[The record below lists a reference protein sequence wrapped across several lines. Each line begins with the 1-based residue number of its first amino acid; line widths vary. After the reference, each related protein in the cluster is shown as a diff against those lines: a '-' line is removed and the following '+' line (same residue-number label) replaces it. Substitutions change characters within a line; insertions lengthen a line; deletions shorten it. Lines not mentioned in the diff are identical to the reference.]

1 MKEQFVPYEIALK
14 LKEKGFNETC
24 LAYYNKL
31 PNHKEFQLFG
41 LNTPGQS
48 EYTNRSLW
56 NKKDYACAAPLWQ
69 QVIDWFRE
77 KHQIEIVLS
86 GITVYDIRQY
96 HICLYYNVDG
106 IMTDHAMLL
115 FDEETREYTGYQTFT
130 YPEARQTAI
139 EHALTLI

>member
-1 MKEQFVPYEIALK
+1 MKEQFVTYEITIK
-14 LKEKGFNETC
+14 LKEKGFDEPC
-24 LAYYNKL
+24 
-31 PNHKEFQLFG
+31 FG
-41 LNTPGQS
+41 LYNIYETYGQ
-48 EYTNRSLW
+48 YGIINIGDLHLTNVNRGFKG
-56 NKKDYACAAPLWQ
+56 NNAIIAPLWQ